1 MKKIITVSLLLAYSL
16 NCEEDSSRVY
26 TLNGIVV
33 TGTRNP
39 VAVEKLSSTV
49 QIADSVMIAQNNGS
63 TVADVIRSLSG
74 VSLRSYGGNAAL
86 QSISIRGMGSDYSLI
101 LVNGQRF
108 TTFQT
113 NTVDIGIFSLL
124 DVDRIEVAAGG
135 NSSLY
140 GADAVGGVVNII
152 TKKPNGRTTGSIS
165 NNIGSFG
172 MNGFQFSVGIG
183 DEQFSLIASLRK
195 ERASN
200 NFDFFY
206 TEGFDR
212 KKLQRAGTD
221 YLFNNYSLTARNVID
236 TFAVSTI
243 MIRYSNADRGQPD
256 AVTSNYQ
263 NNLARIND
271 KDLFIISNTEIELFN
286 MIELTLPV
294 SFYNKY
300 QTYRNPNLIS
310 NNIPVSSIYVNNNF
324 SIAPLICFSILPGHI
339 LIVGNDATIASISS
353 NEVFQS
359 RRVQFSGF
367 ISSQHTFNIPFEIIV
382 YPSARYDYFSDT
394 EGALSPKIGINIGIL
409 DQSLLRLRT
418 SYGKNYRV
426 PTFNDLYWINGGNPL
441 LKPERSNNFDVGFIT
456 GVTDELLDANL
467 ELNYFAIDA
476 SNKIVWQPISGN
488 LWSPK
493 NLQSVS
499 SKGLEISV
507 KANILK
513 NILMLN
519 YHYSFVQAVKTSN
532 DYPGDE
538 TQNKILAFVP
548 QKTST
553 FIVGSSFNGISMNV
567 IYSFTG
573 FRYQTADNNTRFIL
587 PTFDKVDLN
596 LSYSFR
602 FTSMSVRFKFEA
614 NNILNTD
621 YQLISGYPMPLKNYM
636 VTSEISFY

>member
-1 MKKIITVSLLLAYSL
+1 MLAHSLY
-16 NCEEDSSRVY
+16 CEEDSSRVY
-26 TLNGIVV
+26 KLNDIVV

-165 NNIGSFG
+165 CNIGSFG
-172 MNGFQFSVGIG
+172 MNGFQFSIGSG
-183 DEQFSLIASLRK
+183 DEQFSLLASLRK

-206 TEGFDR
+206 FDGIIQ
-212 KKLQRAGTD
+212 KKLQRAGSD
-221 YLFNNYSLTARNVID
+221 YLFSNYSITARNVFD
-236 TFAVSTI
+236 TIAVSTI
-243 MIRYSNADRGQPD
+243 TIRYSNADRGQPD

-271 KDLFIISNTEIELFN
+271 KDLFINSNTEIELSN
-286 MIELTLPV
+286 VIALTLPV

-300 QTYRNPNLIS
+300 QTYRNPNLTS
-310 NNIPVSSIYVNNNF
+310 NNLPLSSFYENNNF
-324 SIAPLICFSILPGHI
+324 SFAPLFHLSFFPEHI
-339 LIVGNDATIASISS
+339 LIVGSDATIASISS

-382 YPSARYDYFSDT
+382 FPSARYDSFSDM

-409 DQSLLRLRT
+409 DQPLLRLRT

-441 LKPERSNNFDVGFIT
+441 LKPERSNNFDAGIIA
-456 GVTDELLDANL
+456 GVSDELLDANI
-467 ELNYFAIDA
+467 EMNYFAIDA
-476 SNKIVWQPISGN
+476 SNKIVWQPMSGN

-513 NILMLN
+513 NILMVN
-519 YHYSFVQAVKTSN
+519 YHYNFVHAVKTSS
-532 DYPGDE
+532 DYPGDD
-538 TQNKILAFVP
+538 TQKKILAFVP

-567 IYSFTG
+567 LYSFIG
-573 FRYQTADNNTRFIL
+573 YRYQTADNNPRFIL
-587 PTFDKVDLN
+587 PTFDKIDLN
-596 LSYSFR
+596 LSYSI
-602 FTSMSVRFKFEA
+602 TLSSMSVRFKFEA
-614 NNILNTD
+614 NNIFNTD

-636 VTSEISFY
+636 MTSEIFFY